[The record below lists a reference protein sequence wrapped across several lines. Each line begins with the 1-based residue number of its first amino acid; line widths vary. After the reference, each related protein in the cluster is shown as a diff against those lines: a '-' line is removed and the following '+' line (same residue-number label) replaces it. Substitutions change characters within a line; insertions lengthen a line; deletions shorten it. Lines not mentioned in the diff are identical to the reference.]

1 MDVSVTPY
9 APAPGS
15 VVPGNLYAD
24 LQSRTLWLG
33 VNPAVDPSGAV
44 LMADIMG
51 LQDQMQDLETTAK
64 AYTDTQVAL
73 RAPLSHTHTS
83 AQITDFDEAVA
94 EVAGSVPGLKFNRGS
109 ILMYHGSIA
118 NIGVGDWA
126 GWSLCDGSNGTPDLR
141 DRFIIG
147 AGNKTP
153 GASTPVPIVTSLA
166 GAHTPV
172 IQGTAITLAQM
183 PSHSHSVS
191 GSFSGSGANY
201 TDTHGGHQHP
211 NGYAGTNVPDEGG
224 WSYKAA
230 GADTSAYTGV
240 AGAHNHYVSIGV
252 SGSISGTAAAVG
264 SGTAHTHGANA
275 VPDHSHGV
283 STTILREAI
292 PYYALAFVMKL

>member
-33 VNPAVDPSGAV
+33 VNSAVDPSGAV
-44 LMADIMG
+44 LMADILG

-73 RAPLSHTHTS
+73 RAPLSHTHLS
-83 AQITDFDEAVA
+83 SQITDFDEAVA
-94 EVAGSVPGLKFNRGS
+94 EVAGAVPGLKFNRGA
-109 ILMYHGSIA
+109 IMMYHGSIA

-153 GASTPVPIVTSLA
+153 GAGTPVPIVTSLA

-172 IQGTAITLAQM
+172 IQGTTLTLAQI

-201 TDTHGGHQHP
+201 TDTHGGHQHGCSDSVA
-211 NGYAGTNVPDEGG
+211 NIGGTGSGRYQAGGYNVI
-224 WSYKAA
+224 Y
-230 GADTSAYTGV
+230 SAVG
-240 AGAHNHYVSIGV
+240 GAHNHYVSISV
-252 SGSISGTAAAVG
+252 SGSISGTAAAAG
-264 SGTAHTHGANA
+264 SGTAHLHGANA
-275 VPDHSHGV
+275 VPDHSHGI